1 MCVDDHPFVREGLT
15 SIIAL
20 QSDMEVVGSAGSGAE
35 AIKVFSATNPDVII
49 VDLRL
54 GDMNGFKL
62 IQQLLRIKP
71 EARTVVLSS
80 FEGDADVD
88 RALSAGALGY
98 VVKGMVRE
106 ELLQAIRTVHAG
118 KRHVAAAMAAK
129 LLDHHA
135 SDKLTA
141 REIEVLE
148 QVARGLRNKE
158 IGATLSI
165 AEDTVKMHIK
175 SILMKLGVNDRTEAV
190 TNALRRGIIHLN

>member
-20 QSDMEVVGSAGSGAE
+20 QPDMEVVGAAGSGAE
-35 AIKVFSATNPDVII
+35 ALRLFPETNPDVTI

-54 GDMNGFKL
+54 GDMTGFQL
-62 IQQLLRIKP
+62 IQQLIMLKP
-71 EARTVVLSS
+71 EARTIVLSS

-106 ELLQAIRTVHAG
+106 ELLQAIRTVHSG
-118 KRHVAAAMAAK
+118 RRHVAAAVAAK

-135 SDKLTA
+135 SDKLSP

-148 QVARGLRNKE
+148 LVAKGLRNKE
-158 IGATLSI
+158 VGGVLSI
-165 AEDTVKMHIK
+165 AEDTVKMHVK
-175 SILMKLGVNDRTEAV
+175 SILTKLGVNDRTEAV
-190 TNALRRGIIHLN
+190 TSALRRGIIHLD